1 MAGPVRAPSRVCP
14 TRRSRSVSYVFAHG
28 FALCDISVQ
37 RCAGGQPSWPPPAA
51 SLSVARPP
59 APGHIDVVVPSW
71 PRPPLSF
78 HLRRRAAS
86 LCVYLRC
93 VGSGVQRARGA
104 FTCSANIDNPNPP
117 LSYTGSSQER
127 PTRASGLAC
136 RDENLKSTCTLTC
149 TASTVALPLAL
160 EDIPSS
166 EHHIVVAYAIA
177 HRIPTPN
184 NKCRQNE
191 RAPRVPRAGLLRGAA
206 GGGRNA
212 RRLRRQTSTE
222 TSTETPRG
230 DSAGNKSQGVVPGAF
245 RLTLL
250 GRSTDG
256 PAPGPPPA

>member
-1 MAGPVRAPSRVCP
+1 MAS
-14 TRRSRSVSYVFAHG
+14 TR
-28 FALCDISVQ
+28 
-37 RCAGGQPSWPPPAA
+37 
-51 SLSVARPP
+51 
-59 APGHIDVVVPSW
+59 
-71 PRPPLSF
+71 PLSF
-78 HLRRRAAS
+78 HLRRLR
-86 LCVYLRC
+86 LCVCTSVVSARVCEGLGGPSR
-93 VGSGVQRARGA
+93 VQL
-104 FTCSANIDNPNPP
+104 TSHV
-117 LSYTGSSQER
+117 EM
-127 PTRASGLAC
+127 
-136 RDENLKSTCTLTC
+136 KSTC

-191 RAPRVPRAGLLRGAA
+191 RAPRVPRAGLVRGGA
-206 GGGRNA
+206 GGGRNAMRNA

-250 GRSTDG
+250 GRS
-256 PAPGPPPA
+256 PAPPTGETGGLLSNLGGVVIRIRILCILHVSCMYFPCILM

>member
-1 MAGPVRAPSRVCP
+1 MRTKR
-14 TRRSRSVSYVFAHG
+14 
-28 FALCDISVQ
+28 DN
-37 RCAGGQPSWPPPAA
+37 
-51 SLSVARPP
+51 
-59 APGHIDVVVPSW
+59 
-71 PRPPLSF
+71 
-78 HLRRRAAS
+78 
-86 LCVYLRC
+86 
-93 VGSGVQRARGA
+93 A

-136 RDENLKSTCTLTC
+136 RDEKYLYLDLYGLYCT
-149 TASTVALPLAL
+149 SVALPLAL

-191 RAPRVPRAGLLRGAA
+191 RAPRVPRAGLVRGAA

-250 GRSTDG
+250 GRS
-256 PAPGPPPA
+256 PARRTRPRPPARETR

>member
-1 MAGPVRAPSRVCP
+1 MVSPFATFLFSDAQAVSLAGLR
-14 TRRSRSVSYVFAHG
+14 
-28 FALCDISVQ
+28 
-37 RCAGGQPSWPPPAA
+37 PPPRFRWP
-51 SLSVARPP
+51 ARPP
-59 APGHIDVVVPSW
+59 LVILTSLFPRGLDRHYPST
-71 PRPPLSF
+71 F
-78 HLRRRAAS
+78 AVAAS

-191 RAPRVPRAGLLRGAA
+191 RAPRVPRAGLVRGAA

-250 GRSTDG
+250 GRSPGPTD
-256 PAPGPPPA
+256 PPPAPRPRDEID

>member
-1 MAGPVRAPSRVCP
+1 MASTATTCILPPSPSLRLCVCTSVVSARVCKGLGGPSRVQLTSIIPIHLSP
-14 TRRSRSVSYVFAHG
+14 T
-28 FALCDISVQ
+28 
-37 RCAGGQPSWPPPAA
+37 PAA
-51 SLSVARPP
+51 PRRGQH
-59 APGHIDVVVPSW
+59 AP
-71 PRPPLSF
+71 
-78 HLRRRAAS
+78 
-86 LCVYLRC
+86 
-93 VGSGVQRARGA
+93 
-104 FTCSANIDNPNPP
+104 
-117 LSYTGSSQER
+117 
-127 PTRASGLAC
+127 RASHV
-136 RDENLKSTCTLTC
+136 EMKSTCTLTC

-191 RAPRVPRAGLLRGAA
+191 RAPRVPRAGLVRGAA

-250 GRSTDG
+250 GRS
-256 PAPGPPPA
+256 PAPPTDPPPAPRPRDERD